1 MGFKYKSFYSHREM
15 VKKKDWSMKDMPK
28 QILGKWRK
36 QTLAFVSSKK
46 VLTFE
51 EINVRLEESD
61 K

>member
-1 MGFKYKSFYSHREM
+1 M

-46 VLTFE
+46 ELTFE
-51 EINVRLEESD
+51 EINFRSEESD